1 LRRWIRDKPFAGAF
15 ATESNTSVGSSGD
28 SYDNAL
34 AESTNGLCKAELIH
48 KNGPWRG
55 LDDVERATL
64 TWVEWFNNRRLLRPI
79 GDLPPA
85 EYEILYYQHTESS
98 EAA

>member
-1 LRRWIRDKPFAGAF
+1 VDQPLYDV
-15 ATESNTSVGSSGD
+15 ED
-28 SYDNAL
+28 SYDKAL
-34 AESTNGLCKAELIH
+34 AQTISGLYKAELIH

-79 GDLPPA
+79 GEVPPVA
-85 EYEILYYQHTESS
+85 YEMLYYQQGESS

>member
-1 LRRWIRDKPFAGAF
+1 M
-15 ATESNTSVGSSGD
+15 
-28 SYDNAL
+28 
-34 AESTNGLCKAELIH
+34 IH

-64 TWVEWFNNRRLLRPI
+64 TWVQWFNHNRLLRPI

-85 EYEILYYQHTESS
+85 EYELLYYQQRESC